1 MLHSRDF
8 AGPHRAGSATG
19 KVRVMPRKVWTAAEL
34 DEMSPAEVDALF
46 QTSIVKNLD
55 EVPSEFLAKIR
66 ADVEQ
71 HIAAT
76 EATRKR

>member
-1 MLHSRDF
+1 
-8 AGPHRAGSATG
+8 
-19 KVRVMPRKVWTAAEL
+19 MPRKVWTAAEL

-55 EVPSEFLAKIR
+55 EVPSEFLANIR

-76 EATRKR
+76 EATRKQ

>member
-1 MLHSRDF
+1 
-8 AGPHRAGSATG
+8 
-19 KVRVMPRKVWTAAEL
+19 MPRKVWTAAEL

>member
-1 MLHSRDF
+1 
-8 AGPHRAGSATG
+8 
-19 KVRVMPRKVWTAAEL
+19 MPRKVWTAAEL

-76 EATRKR
+76 EATRKQ